1 MTYKI
6 ATDVDQNED
15 PSRSTRITKGAE
27 GKVMGMERKR
37 LKTEK
42 KSQRKMNGIER
53 ARQAWA
59 QKLRV
64 DSKQRKVHITKRIGT
79 PKAAKK
85 NKANKR
91 CSMQRHTDTIL
102 AYRNVLEL
110 PSARELRKIICSKR
124 NTKRKIRTGLTDIY
138 FVSYIY
144 RTSLDSEK
152 KEDRLKPTVRSRG
165 GKFLHS
171 KRNLKRKKIVLD

>member
-1 MTYKI
+1 MK
-6 ATDVDQNED
+6 
-15 PSRSTRITKGAE
+15 
-27 GKVMGMERKR
+27 
-37 LKTEK
+37 
-42 KSQRKMNGIER
+42 GIER

-91 CSMQRHTDTIL
+91 CSMQRHKDIIL

-124 NTKRKIRTGLTDIY
+124 KMKRKTRTGLTGIY
-138 FVSYIY
+138 FVSYSY

-152 KEDRLKPTVRSRG
+152 REERFQPTFRSRG
-165 GKFLHS
+165 GKILHN
-171 KRNLKRKKIVLD
+171 KINLKEEEKPKRIDRCVPPKEDHRTRN